1 MANSGEPEWRNQRNA
16 QLTLAL
22 LFDEIVIVPA
32 DAYLP
37 RCHWRENNTYYNPD
51 LGLRTEW
58 DFEIQ
63 RQLDEEMV
71 QDLQDEGIRS
81 VLRKVPPLARQQI
94 LRDSRHEIYLAQK
107 YGCPIVCVG
116 GRRRIIELIIQRSP
130 TATRPYSLPSLVM
143 ADEYLRMVGPIF
155 EPKDLDTLVALKK
168 DHDLRTYATSFCSA
182 MEGFRESADVRSD
195 LLRAM
200 QTAMSS
206 ASLSKNLAGVFDGT
220 ATAMSAVG
228 LIPFLGTAASVVGL
242 GSEGATKALEQR
254 ERSQSWFEFA
264 GQVKRVA
271 SLKRLEK
278 LIAEELTTESG
289 KDSDRRSAPAEG
301 PKGARGSA
309 G

>member
-1 MANSGEPEWRNQRNA
+1 MRVLISHPFSGALYAFFATYQEYRLRPPQPREPHPYYRTLYGDAFPRYQEMA
-16 QLTLAL
+16 LTLAL

-116 GRRRIIELIIQRSP
+116 GRRRWHCP
-130 TATRPYSLPSLVM
+130 T
-143 ADEYLRMVGPIF
+143 
-155 EPKDLDTLVALKK
+155 
-168 DHDLRTYATSFCSA
+168 
-182 MEGFRESADVRSD
+182 
-195 LLRAM
+195 
-200 QTAMSS
+200 
-206 ASLSKNLAGVFDGT
+206 
-220 ATAMSAVG
+220 
-228 LIPFLGTAASVVGL
+228 
-242 GSEGATKALEQR
+242 
-254 ERSQSWFEFA
+254 SW
-264 GQVKRVA
+264 
-271 SLKRLEK
+271 
-278 LIAEELTTESG
+278 
-289 KDSDRRSAPAEG
+289 
-301 PKGARGSA
+301 RGSPGKFWA
-309 G
+309 AISPCRN